1 MRKINNI
8 RLLFCV
14 MCLSYDMANAQN
26 DTFFYDDFEREARDV
41 EMSLSPLGLEF
52 GVFSTNEY
60 DLNFGDV
67 NTGEYGLNFGDVNT
81 GENGFNFGDYNTS
94 DDGLKFSGF
103 EMEAEN
109 ATIGSGVLLLSGL
122 AVLRLRKQNKKRK

>member
-1 MRKINNI
+1 MKRISKILI
-8 RLLFCV
+8 LFYVICLFC
-14 MCLSYDMANAQN
+14 DIANAQN
-26 DTFFYDDFEREARDV
+26 DAFFYENYEQRIENNHIGFN
-41 EMSLSPLGLEF
+41 F
-52 GVFSTNEY
+52 GHFSTDE
-60 DLNFGDV
+60 
-67 NTGEYGLNFGDVNT
+67 TGLNFGDVNT

-122 AVLRLRKQNKKRK
+122 AVLRLRKQNKK

>member
-26 DTFFYDDFEREARDV
+26 DAFFYDDFEREARDV

-52 GVFSTNEY
+52 GVFST
-60 DLNFGDV
+60 D
-67 NTGEYGLNFGDVNT
+67 EYGLNFGDVNT

-109 ATIGSGVLLLSGL
+109 ATIGSGILLLSGL
-122 AVLRLRKQNKKRK
+122 AVLRLRKQNKK